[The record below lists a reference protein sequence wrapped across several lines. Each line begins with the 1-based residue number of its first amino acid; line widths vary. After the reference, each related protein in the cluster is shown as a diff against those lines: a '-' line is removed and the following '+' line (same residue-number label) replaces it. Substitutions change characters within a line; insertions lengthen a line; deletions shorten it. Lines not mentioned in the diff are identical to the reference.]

1 MVNVGDII
9 TVMTTENGLSVRMV
23 LAVLTTI
30 DSGDITKKGE
40 MIYITQD
47 FNKFFNMEIQ
57 SSIYV
62 HENEIMEVFRRVD
75 K

>member
-23 LAVLTTI
+23 LATI

-40 MIYITQD
+40 MIYITHD

-57 SSIYV
+57 APIYV
-62 HENEIMEVFRRVD
+62 HENEIMEIFRRVD

>member
-47 FNKFFNMEIQ
+47 FNKFFNTEIQ
-57 SSIYV
+57 SPIYV
-62 HENEIMEVFRRVD
+62 HENEIMGVFRRVD